1 MRGKKLVLFRNYEM
15 RNILGENRYFEKW
28 HAPLRWHTGNA
39 ATRTHWNRAWRHSSR
54 KAMSGRVGEE
64 DASHRLSL
72 PEGYF
77 KEKQVKNLRVSILVS
92 RSYFSLLSVYR

>member
-1 MRGKKLVLFRNYEM
+1 MRYETYWEKTVTLKKWR
-15 RNILGENRYFEKW
+15 
-28 HAPLRWHTGNA
+28 APLRWHTGNA

-54 KAMSGRVGEE
+54 KAMGCPGDE

-77 KEKQVKNLRVSILVS
+77 KESQVKNLRVSILVS